1 MREGLRARDLARLG
15 ECSPSM
21 HEALVW
27 RPDMAW
33 VLCPALQKTRCGGM
47 LLESQYLGG
56 GGRASG
62 PLLATKP
69 F

>member
-1 MREGLRARDLARLG
+1 MREGLRARDLVRLG
-15 ECSPSM
+15 ECSSSM

-33 VLCPALQKTRCGGM
+33 VLCPAQQKTRCGET

-56 GGRASG
+56 GGRVSR